1 MLPNCQYNLATLDR
15 QIVSKNLAISFC
27 RTKSNDLAILE
38 AKLLAIKATLSK
50 AGDVM
55 LTSSS
60 QRQGIH
66 VIYSTPPTKNLLK
79 TTHG

>member
-1 MLPNCQYNLATLDR
+1 MLPNCQYNLAALDC
-15 QIVSKNLAISFC
+15 QIVSKKLAISFC
-27 RTKSNDLAILE
+27 RTKSDYLAILG

-60 QRQGIH
+60 QRQEIH
-66 VIYSTPPTKNLLK
+66 VIYSTSPTKNLLK